1 MNSLQSGI
9 GPEENPTYETQGINF
24 QNNPQAK
31 SKNRGKPLYILTAK
45 KKTDLRSLWSFFWN
59 YTNIMRT
66 GFSWRSQL
74 IIQTLLQA
82 LAGEAS

>member
-9 GPEENPTYETQGINF
+9 GPEENLTYETQGINF

-45 KKTDLRSLWSFFWN
+45 KNYLFF
-59 YTNIMRT
+59 
-66 GFSWRSQL
+66 G
-74 IIQTLLQA
+74 IIQTLLGQA
-82 LAGEAS
+82 LAGKAS

>member
-9 GPEENPTYETQGINF
+9 GPEENPTYETQGTNF

-45 KKTDLRSLWSFFWN
+45 KMVFF
-59 YTNIMRT
+59 
-66 GFSWRSQL
+66 L
-74 IIQTLLQA
+74 EQTLLVKA
-82 LAGEAS
+82 PGEARC